1 VSVGRGEVPYA
12 ASPGPNAEAYP
23 LPVRQEHQRYPPCA
37 IKPYW
42 NEAEKVT
49 FTFHFGRVKHA
60 YPPFGLPFAGDQAGR
75 LGDAL
80 RQTFTIFMGPSI
92 IPRYS
97 YIDICAY
104 GLLLSAID
112 AERQCSEIH
121 SRSRAMRRSRS
132 FRHSMPPIIPKP
144 ATLPA

>member
-1 VSVGRGEVPYA
+1 MRRLQALMPKPTPYPSGKSTRGIRRVL
-12 ASPGPNAEAYP
+12 SS
-23 LPVRQEHQRYPPCA
+23 R
-37 IKPYW
+37 IW